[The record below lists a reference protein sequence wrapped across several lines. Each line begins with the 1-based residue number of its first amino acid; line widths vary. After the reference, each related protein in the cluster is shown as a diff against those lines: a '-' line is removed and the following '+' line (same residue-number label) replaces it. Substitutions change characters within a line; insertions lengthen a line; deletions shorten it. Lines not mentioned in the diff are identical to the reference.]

1 MSAYLLE
8 SLTSLMTKRRRISKI
23 NLADRYNCMSKFDKK
38 GTKSVQIIKIEGS
51 KFMFDYDAFQSIVT
65 KNEKARDLPVA
76 VIIINGALRTGK
88 SFFSNFIIR
97 YLKNLDNTDAD
108 VQDNDNLKDYFTS
121 RRGADIQT
129 LGVWALD
136 EIFVH
141 NGMAIVLMD
150 TQGIFDQELNQA
162 MTIALI
168 SLSTI
173 VSSYQIYNLDK
184 RIQEDHLCNMAY
196 FSAYSDLVSNTNNT
210 KLGQTLCLLVRD
222 WQNFENNFDLERCES
237 EAEKYK
243 KDFLYDIGTMD
254 KVKIDTRKKI
264 YDTYDDVVV
273 RLCPHPG
280 HLVTEGKFSGKLSEV
295 RDDFK
300 IHVDHIISQ
309 MLSELK
315 PKRLSSSQ
323 LLSCSELPR
332 YMREY
337 VTLYEN
343 VRDSL
348 PEAMTILETTEK
360 ICQENART
368 KTVQFYKDKMMTRMK
383 ARSMTKEDVE
393 AWHKSCVRDAQRY
406 FNKMYIMGKDEDIK
420 KIRVSIMNDIDAEFI
435 QFVMMAKEKN
445 IFLVMINSV
454 FDILKQLDINIDL
467 LSDIFLKNSFFLL
480 CIGYMFTVFMPFGGE
495 FIAAIIRYVM
505 CILVGAYVCLY
516 LKDQRNVEEKE
527 SNTRKIITTKSNNQP
542 PSNRSIQSTGPQ
554 IDKT

>member
-1 MSAYLLE
+1 
-8 SLTSLMTKRRRISKI
+8 
-23 NLADRYNCMSKFDKK
+23 MSKFDKK

-51 KFMFDYDAFQSIVT
+51 KFMFDYESFQSIVA
-65 KNEKARDLPVA
+65 KNEKTRDLPVA

-97 YLKNLDNTDAD
+97 YLKNIKNAHTDT
-108 VQDNDNLKDYFTS
+108 QDTDILKDYFTS

-141 NGMAIVLMD
+141 NDMAIVLMD

-222 WQNFENNFDLERCES
+222 WQNFENNFDLDRCADET
-237 EAEKYK
+237 EKYK
-243 KDFLYDIGTMD
+243 NDFLHDIGTMD
-254 KVKIDTRKKI
+254 TVKIDTRKKI
-264 YDTYDDVVV
+264 YDTYDNIVV

-280 HLVTEGKFSGKLSEV
+280 HLVTEGKFSGRLSEV
-295 RDDFK
+295 REDFK
-300 IHVDHIISQ
+300 IHVDHIILQ
-309 MLSELK
+309 ILNELK

-323 LLSCSELPR
+323 SLTCNELPL
-332 YMREY
+332 YMKEY

-360 ICQENART
+360 ICQENARS
-368 KTVQFYKDKMMTRMK
+368 KTVQIYKDKMIIIMK
-383 ARSMTKEDVE
+383 SRSMTKEDVE
-393 AWHKSCVRDAQRY
+393 AWHESCIRDAHRY
-406 FNKMYIMGKDEDIK
+406 FNKMYILGKDEDIK
-420 KIRVSIMNDIDAEFI
+420 NIRLLIMNDINIEFG
-435 QFVMMAKEKN
+435 QFMLMACEKN
-445 IFLVMINSV
+445 IFIGMMNTILDGFNHLHINV
-454 FDILKQLDINIDL
+454 DF
-467 LSDIFLKNSFFLL
+467 LSNIFLKNLFLL
-480 CIGYMFTVFMPFGGE
+480 LLMVYIFTLFMPYGGE
-495 FIAAIIRYVM
+495 LVSAFIRHVM
-505 CILVGAYVCLY
+505 CIVGGVYVCIY
-516 LKDQRNVEEKE
+516 LKDQSKAMQCKAMQCKAKQNQNNIKVKE
-527 SNTRKIITTKSNNQP
+527 NEL
-542 PSNRSIQSTGPQ
+542 
-554 IDKT
+554 